1 MAISLLDQ
9 LSIKKKAQN
18 VARDSFP
25 NLEAAVAYNPNW
37 LPSVFHAMLE
47 DAGEIIIYNDANVDL
62 GDGWGKWRP
71 LSQGGGST
79 DLSNYYNRQENDLL
93 LANKVDKETDKSLV
107 LNTEIER
114 LATLENYDDSTL
126 VENIGNNATAISE
139 LQTKIGTGT
148 LSTTA
153 QNLVDSINEV
163 KSNCDSTNTA
173 TSEQVALNTDAIAVL
188 NGTEN
193 GSVYKQT
200 QAVLTSAKLYTDNE
214 LAKLN
219 TTSAVVVD
227 EKPSVNGDTVTYL
240 KDSEVKTATSSET
253 VANAWFYYFVDGQLM
268 QTRFV
273 FEEDG
278 VTSELTIASS
288 NQDFDDYV
296 NKNYDILSITYTPDV
311 ASIEKIVTVQSL
323 HELNALIKTS
333 LDEKVAIANVVD
345 DLLSTSITAPLSANQ
360 GRVLNEKINT
370 KLDKTFAY
378 TDDVSEV
385 AHKNVM
391 TNATGEVV
399 LSSFDDT
406 LSSTSSNAPQ
416 TKVVLA
422 EVEKKLNIN
431 QGVDNNG
438 KLLGVGAD
446 GNVALV
452 ETSTLGNSAT
462 NISYENEN
470 YPTYTNV
477 DVAINEILARLDWVN
492 VNIDSFVVSPSQTQ
506 YEYGYT
512 IPSGTLTFSWL
523 LNKNDIT
530 TISLTDMSP
539 TTTDVSFVYNHDLS
553 NTKSFVLTVGD
564 SKATHSKTIKISF
577 DSKIYWGSS
586 TIPEELTSE
595 WVLGLSSSKFAT
607 SKAGTY
613 SFDVNTDEYAVI
625 CLPTTFGNINEVYI
639 GGFATGVISVGQL
652 NFTNASGGQK
662 PYTVYRLEQH
672 SLGAFS
678 MDIK

>member
-47 DAGEIIIYNDANVDL
+47 DTGEIIIYNDANVDL

-71 LSQGGGST
+71 LSQGGGSA

-93 LANKVDKETDKSLV
+93 LANKVDKEADKSLV

-163 KSNCDSTNTA
+163 KSNCDSANTA

-227 EKPSVNGDTVTYL
+227 EKPSVSGDTVTYL
-240 KDSEVKTATSSET
+240 KDSEVKTATSSESI
-253 VANAWFYYFVDGQLM
+253 ANAWFYYFVDSQLM

-278 VTSELTIASS
+278 TTSELTIASS

-311 ASIEKIVTVQSL
+311 ASTEKIVTVQSL

-333 LDEKVAIANVVD
+333 LDEKVAIVNVVD
-345 DLLSTSITAPLSANQ
+345 DLLSNSTTAPLSANQ

-446 GNVALV
+446 GNVAFV
-452 ETSTLGNSAT
+452 EASALGNSAT

-477 DVAINEILARLDWVN
+477 DIAINEILARLDWVN

-539 TTTDVSFVYNHDLS
+539 TTTDVSCVYNHDLS

-586 TIPEELTSE
+586 TIPTEITSD
-595 WVLGLSSSKFAT
+595 WILGLSNERFAT
-607 SKAGTY
+607 TKNGDF
-613 SFDVNTDEYAVI
+613 SFSVNTDDYGFIAI
-625 CLPTTFGNINEVYI
+625 PSAFGTPTCKI
-639 GGFATGVISVGQL
+639 GGFETTLETVGSL
-652 NFTNASGGQK
+652 SFVNASGGAK
-662 PYTVYRLEQH
+662 PYTVYKTGQK
-672 SLGAFS
+672 SLGSFTMNLS
-678 MDIK
+678 

>member
-1 MAISLLDQ
+1 MISLLDN
-9 LSIKKKAQN
+9 LSIKKSAPDVERQLHEDLDALLAFDTRYLPE
-18 VARDSFP
+18 VYEV
-25 NLEAAVAYNPNW
+25 NLR
-37 LPSVFHAMLE
+37 S
-47 DAGEIIIYNDANVDL
+47 
-62 GDGWGKWRP
+62 DGSRWRYMISNAETETGKWRKIE
-71 LSQGGGST
+71 SGASA
-79 DLSNYYNRQENDLL
+79 DLSGYVTKTENDLL

-126 VENIGNNATAISE
+126 VENIGNNTTAISE

-148 LSTTA
+148 LSTTS
-153 QNLVDSINEV
+153 QNLIDSINEV
-163 KSNCDSTNTA
+163 RSNCDSANTTLA
-173 TSEQVALNTDAIAVL
+173 EQVQTNTDAIAVL

-200 QAVLTSAKLYTDNE
+200 QSALTSAKLYTDNE

-227 EKPSVNGDTVTYL
+227 EKPSVSGTTITYL
-240 KDSEVKTATSSET
+240 KDGEVKTATSSESI
-253 VANAWFYYFVDGQLM
+253 ANAWFYYFVDSQLM

-278 VTSELTIASS
+278 TTSELTIASS

-311 ASIEKIVTVQSL
+311 ASTEKIVTVQSL

-345 DLLSTSITAPLSANQ
+345 NLFSNSVTAPLSANQ
-360 GRVLNEKINT
+360 GRVLDEKINT

-391 TNATGEVV
+391 TNATGEIV

-416 TKVVLA
+416 SKVVLA

-438 KLLGVGAD
+438 KLLSVGAD

-452 ETSTLGNSAT
+452 EANALGNSAE
-462 NISYENEN
+462 NITYENEN

-477 DVAINEILARLDWVN
+477 DVAINEILARLDWVD
-492 VNIDSFVVSPSQTQ
+492 VEIESFVVSPNQTQ
-506 YEYGYT
+506 FEYGYT
-512 IPSGTLTFSWL
+512 VPAGTLTFQWL

-539 TTTDVSFVYNHDLS
+539 TTTDVSCQYDYDLS
-553 NTKSFVLTVGD
+553 NTKSFILTVGD
-564 SKATHSKTIKISF
+564 GKATHSKTIKISF

-586 TIPEELTSE
+586 TIPAEITSD
-595 WVLGLSSSKFAT
+595 WILGLSNERFAT
-607 SKAGTY
+607 TKSGDF
-613 SFDVNTDEYAVI
+613 SFSVNTDEYGIIAIPSAFGTPI
-625 CLPTTFGNINEVYI
+625 CKI
-639 GGFATGVISVGQL
+639 GGFETTLETIGSLSFV
-652 NFTNASGGQK
+652 NASGGVK
-662 PYTVYRLEQH
+662 PYTVYKTGQR
-672 SLGAFS
+672 SLGAFTMNLS
-678 MDIK
+678 

>member
-47 DAGEIIIYNDANVDL
+47 DTGEIIIYNDANVDL

-71 LSQGGGST
+71 LSQGGGSA

-93 LANKVDKETDKSLV
+93 LANKVDKEADKSLV

-126 VENIGNNATAISE
+126 VENIGNNTTAISE

-163 KSNCDSTNTA
+163 KSNCDSANTA

-227 EKPSVNGDTVTYL
+227 EKPSVSGDTVTYL
-240 KDSEVKTATSSET
+240 KDSEVKTATSSESI
-253 VANAWFYYFVDGQLM
+253 ANAWFYYFVDSQLM

-278 VTSELTIASS
+278 TTSELTIASS

-311 ASIEKIVTVQSL
+311 ASTEKIVTVQSL

-333 LDEKVAIANVVD
+333 LDEKVAIVSVVN
-345 DLLSTSITAPLSANQ
+345 DLLSNSETAPLSANQ

-446 GNVALV
+446 GNVTFV
-452 ETSTLGNSAT
+452 EASALGNSAT

-492 VNIDSFVVSPSQTQ
+492 VNIDSFVVSPNQTQ

-512 IPSGTLTFSWL
+512 IPSGTLEFQWL

-539 TTTDVSFVYNHDLS
+539 TTTDVSCVYNHDLS

-586 TIPEELTSE
+586 TIPTEITSD
-595 WVLGLSSSKFAT
+595 WILGLSNERFAT
-607 SKAGTY
+607 TKNGDF
-613 SFDVNTDEYAVI
+613 SFSVNTDEYGFIAI
-625 CLPTTFGNINEVYI
+625 PSAFGIPTCKI
-639 GGFATGVISVGQL
+639 GGFETTLETVGSL
-652 NFTNASGGQK
+652 SFVNASGGAK
-662 PYTVYRLEQH
+662 PYTVYKTGQK
-672 SLGAFS
+672 SLGSFTMNLS
-678 MDIK
+678 

>member
-47 DAGEIIIYNDANVDL
+47 DTGEIIIYNDANVDL

-71 LSQGGGST
+71 LSQGGGSA

-93 LANKVDKETDKSLV
+93 LANKVDKEADKSLV

-163 KSNCDSTNTA
+163 KSNCDSANTA

-227 EKPSVNGDTVTYL
+227 EKPSVSGDTVTYL
-240 KDSEVKTATSSET
+240 KDSEVKTATSSESI
-253 VANAWFYYFVDGQLM
+253 ANAWFYYFVDSQLM

-278 VTSELTIASS
+278 TTSELTIASS

-311 ASIEKIVTVQSL
+311 ASTEKIVTVQSL

-333 LDEKVAIANVVD
+333 LDEKVAIASVVN
-345 DLLSTSITAPLSANQ
+345 DLLSNSETAPLSANQ

-406 LSSTSSNAPQ
+406 LCSSSSNAPQ

-446 GNVALV
+446 GNVAFV
-452 ETSTLGNSAT
+452 EASALGNSAT

-539 TTTDVSFVYNHDLS
+539 TITDVSMTYEHDLS

-586 TIPEELTSE
+586 TIPTEITSD
-595 WVLGLSSSKFAT
+595 WILGLSNERFAT
-607 SKAGTY
+607 TKNGDF
-613 SFDVNTDEYAVI
+613 SFSVNTDEYGFIAI
-625 CLPTTFGNINEVYI
+625 PSAFGIPTCKI
-639 GGFATGVISVGQL
+639 GGFETTLETVGSL
-652 NFTNASGGQK
+652 SFVNASGGAK
-662 PYTVYRLEQH
+662 PYTVYKTGQK
-672 SLGAFS
+672 SLGSFTMNLS
-678 MDIK
+678 

>member
-47 DAGEIIIYNDANVDL
+47 DTGEIIIYNDANVDL

-71 LSQGGGST
+71 LSQGGGSA

-93 LANKVDKETDKSLV
+93 LANKVDKEADKSLV

-126 VENIGNNATAISE
+126 VENIGNNTTAISE

-163 KSNCDSTNTA
+163 KSNCDSANTA

-227 EKPSVNGDTVTYL
+227 EKPSVSGDTVTYL
-240 KDSEVKTATSSET
+240 KDSEVKTATSSESI
-253 VANAWFYYFVDGQLM
+253 ANAWFYYFVDSQLM

-278 VTSELTIASS
+278 TTSELTIASS

-311 ASIEKIVTVQSL
+311 ASTEKIVTVQSL

-333 LDEKVAIANVVD
+333 LDEKVAIVSVVN
-345 DLLSTSITAPLSANQ
+345 DLLSNSETAPLSANQ

-422 EVEKKLNIN
+422 EIEKKLNIN

-446 GNVALV
+446 GNVAFV
-452 ETSTLGNSAT
+452 EASALGNSAT

-492 VNIDSFVVSPSQTQ
+492 VNIDSFVVSPNQTQ

-512 IPSGTLTFSWL
+512 IPSGTLEFQWL

-539 TTTDVSFVYNHDLS
+539 TTTDVSCVYNHDLS

-586 TIPEELTSE
+586 TIPTEITSD
-595 WVLGLSSSKFAT
+595 WILGLSNERFAT
-607 SKAGTY
+607 TKNGDF
-613 SFDVNTDEYAVI
+613 SFSVNTDEYGFIAI
-625 CLPTTFGNINEVYI
+625 PSAFGIPTCKI
-639 GGFATGVISVGQL
+639 GGFETTLETVGSL
-652 NFTNASGGQK
+652 SFVNASGGAK
-662 PYTVYRLEQH
+662 PYTVYKTGQK
-672 SLGAFS
+672 SLGSFTMNLS
-678 MDIK
+678 

>member
-1 MAISLLDQ
+1 MPINLLDS

-25 NLEAAVAYNPNW
+25 DLEAAVAYNSNW

-47 DAGEIIIYNDANVDL
+47 STGEIIVYNEANVDL

-71 LSQGGGST
+71 LSTNGT
-79 DLSNYYNRQENDLL
+79 VDLSNYYNRSENDLL
-93 LANKVDKETDKSLV
+93 LSNKVDKEDGKSL
-107 LNTEIER
+107 LSDTEIER
-114 LATLENYDDSTL
+114 LATLNNYDDSTV
-126 VENIGNNATAISE
+126 VENINNNATAITE
-139 LQTKIGTGT
+139 LQTKVGTGNLT
-148 LSTTA
+148 TTA
-153 QNLVDSINEV
+153 QNVIDAINEV
-163 KSNCDSTNTA
+163 KTGCETESTRIA
-173 TSEQVALNTDAIAVL
+173 EQVQTNTDAIAVL

-200 QAVLTSAKLYTDNE
+200 QSALTSAKLYTDNA
-214 LAKLN
+214 LSKLN
-219 TTSAVVVD
+219 TTSAIVVD
-227 EKPSVNGDTVTYL
+227 EKPSASGNTVTYL
-240 KDSEVKTATSSET
+240 KNGEVKTATSDESI
-253 VANAWFYYFVDGQLM
+253 ANAWFYYFVDSQLM

-278 VTSELTIASS
+278 TTSELTIASS

-296 NKNYDILSITYTPDV
+296 NKNYDILSVTYTPDV
-311 ASIEKIVTVQSL
+311 ASVEKVVTVQSL
-323 HELNALIKTS
+323 HDLNALIKTS
-333 LDEKVAIANVVD
+333 LDEKVAITNVVN
-345 DLLSTSITAPLSANQ
+345 DLLSTSETAPLSANQ
-360 GRVLNEKINT
+360 GRVLNEKVNT

-399 LSSFDDT
+399 LSAFDDT

-422 EVEKKLNIN
+422 EVDKKVNID
-431 QGVDNNG
+431 QGVDNAN
-438 KLLGVGAD
+438 KLLSVGAD
-446 GNVALV
+446 GNVTLV
-452 ETSTLGNSAT
+452 EASALGNSAE
-462 NISYENEN
+462 NISYTDDN

-477 DVAINEILARLDWVN
+477 DIAIKEILTRLDWVD
-492 VNIDSFVVSPSQTQ
+492 VAIESFVVSPNQTQ
-506 YEYGYT
+506 YEYGET
-512 IPSGTLTFSWL
+512 IPAGTLTFSWL
-523 LNKNDIT
+523 LNKPDIT

-539 TTTDVSFVYNHDLS
+539 AITDVSCVYNHNLS
-553 NTKSFVLTVGD
+553 NTKSLILTVSDG
-564 SKATHSKTIKISF
+564 KTTVSKTIKISF
-577 DSKIYWGSS
+577 DSKIYWGSA

-595 WVLGLSSSKFAT
+595 WVLGLTNSKFAT
-607 SKAGTY
+607 SKTGTY
-613 SFDVNTDEYAVI
+613 SFSVNTNEYAVI
-625 CLPTTFGNINEVYI
+625 CLPTSFGNISEVYI